1 MGSTQVVGSIGLVTC
16 SSRYYCRRQ
25 QAYEVK
31 DNTITPEY
39 MTANKEIVEKQ
50 LLKGGYRLAKILT
63 TIFG

>member
-1 MGSTQVVGSIGLVTC
+1 LTKSLKPKTIDPIAWMND
-16 SSRYYCRRQ
+16 SRALLSK
-25 QAYEVK
+25 AYEVK